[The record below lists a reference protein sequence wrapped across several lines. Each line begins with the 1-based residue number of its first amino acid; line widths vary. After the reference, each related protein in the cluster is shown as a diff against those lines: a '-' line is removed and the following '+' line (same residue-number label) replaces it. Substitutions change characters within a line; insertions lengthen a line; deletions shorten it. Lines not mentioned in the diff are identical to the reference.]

1 MYIIRFFLW
10 LFSLIAD
17 ITNEFIEKN
26 VPLLSAAISFYAF
39 FSIFPLLLAII
50 MVFSIFLGLPDFE
63 KTILDSLKNLIPIF
77 DEQDD
82 EFLKGFFD
90 SHKEAIHNKFLILL
104 IEANVCQ
111 RFQSCVYHIVR
122 IRTVTWWL

>member
-77 DEQDD
+77 DEKEDLNSLAIIAVKKLEKLNSCLLYTSDAAD
-82 EFLKGFFD
+82 E
-90 SHKEAIHNKFLILL
+90 
-104 IEANVCQ
+104 
-111 RFQSCVYHIVR
+111 
-122 IRTVTWWL
+122 